1 MEMQNSALVNA
12 AILFQNLEMILK
24 NISAVGSV
32 TAKAFACGTTGTSA
46 GCTNSTAGTTIC
58 YCSGDNCNN
67 SGSTFEAFIAL
78 IITSIALSFKMI

>member
-1 MEMQNSALVNA
+1 
-12 AILFQNLEMILK
+12 MILK
-24 NISAVGSV
+24 NISALGGI
-32 TAKAFACGTTGTSA
+32 TAKAFACGSTGTSA

-67 SGSTFEAFIAL
+67 SGSNLGAFITL